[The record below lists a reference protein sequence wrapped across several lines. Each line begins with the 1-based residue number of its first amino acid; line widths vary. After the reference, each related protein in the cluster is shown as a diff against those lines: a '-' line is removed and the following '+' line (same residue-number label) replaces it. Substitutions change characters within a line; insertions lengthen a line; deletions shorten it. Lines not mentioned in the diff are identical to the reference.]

1 MEILRLTVKKGE
13 QEDAG
18 HLVVSGQVTD
28 DPRDPLNLP
37 TWHKIAALC
46 VASLYGFVAN
56 YTSGVIAPAFNLW
69 PMFFPKDPR
78 TISELTKLIAVSFF
92 LIPLAEGQC

>member
-1 MEILRLTVKKGE
+1 V
-13 QEDAG
+13 A
-18 HLVVSGQVTD
+18 VSGHMTD

-56 YTSGVIAPAFNLW
+56 YTSGVIAPALQLW

-78 TISELTKLIAVSFF
+78 TTSELTKLIAVSLF
-92 LIPLAEGQC
+92 LITMAEGQC